1 MKYNGRFN
9 CFDFSKITCFPVEG
23 RKNRTTTKSLLQPD
37 DVLENPSEFSSPELD
52 RLCTEILQAKEKELP
67 VILFTGAHLIK
78 NGMGLLLGDL
88 IRRGVF
94 TLVATN
100 CAGVIHDFELA
111 LIGGTSEVVPDALTQ
126 GTFGMW
132 EETLG
137 LMNRAITHGN
147 SLEVGLGESLGR
159 LISGGDFP
167 QKQDFPFCAF
177 SVIRAAWETGV
188 PLTVHV
194 SIGTD
199 IIDQYPEFDAAAK
212 GGCSGRDFGIF
223 AAEVARM
230 KYGGVFINTGSA
242 VTGPEVFLKAC
253 SMAAN
258 IGSPPN
264 VITTAVF
271 DLRPIKIKDISDEK
285 TYTYYF
291 RDIKSIVSRIP
302 RSFNGKGHYI
312 QGDQTQTFPAMYK
325 KIVTSL

>member
-1 MKYNGRFN
+1 MKYSGRFN
-9 CFDFSKITCFPVEG
+9 CFDFSKITCFPIEG
-23 RKNRTTTKSLLQPD
+23 RNNRTTTENLLLPD
-37 DVLENPSEFSSPELD
+37 DVLESTTEFNSPELD
-52 RLCTEILQAKEKELP
+52 RLCEKIQAAKEKGLP

-88 IRRGVF
+88 IRKGVF

-111 LIGGTSEVVPDALTQ
+111 LIGGTSEVVPDALGQ

-137 LMNRAITHGN
+137 LMNRALTHGN
-147 SLEVGLGESLGR
+147 RLELGIGESLGR
-159 LISGGDFP
+159 LISGEDFP
-167 QKQDFPFCAF
+167 QKQDFPFCES
-177 SVIRAAWETGV
+177 SVIHTAWETGI

-199 IIDQYPEFDAAAK
+199 IIDQYPHFDAAAK

-223 AAEVARM
+223 AAQVARM
-230 KYGGVFINTGSA
+230 KNGGVFINAGSA

-258 IGSPPN
+258 IGSAPHG
-264 VITTAVF
+264 ITTAAF
-271 DLRPIKIKDISDEK
+271 DLRPVKIEDISDEK

-291 RDIKSIVSRIP
+291 RDIKSVVTRIP
-302 RSFNGKGHYI
+302 ESFNGKGYYI
-312 QGDQTQTFPAMYK
+312 QGDQTETFPALYR
-325 KIVTSL
+325 KIVDR